1 MILLEN
7 KMFPKALIRFD
18 DMTQH
23 LVDEQHFLEFNRTP
37 LKTFSYVDTLKNNEV
52 VLLLKDIMN
61 DENEAEYA
69 YNAFD
74 FFSLA
79 ESIVHHHPEL
89 NEEIDNIFTMLYLMY
104 SYNLYEI
111 RSDSEEIEL
120 DDGSVY
126 TNHDE
131 WFEFK
136 F

>member
-1 MILLEN
+1 M
-7 KMFPKALIRFD
+7 
-18 DMTQH
+18 
-23 LVDEQHFLEFNRTP
+23 
-37 LKTFSYVDTLKNNEV
+37 
-52 VLLLKDIMN
+52 
-61 DENEAEYA
+61 
-69 YNAFD
+69 
-74 FFSLA
+74 
-79 ESIVHHHPEL
+79 HHHPEL

-131 WFEFK
+131 RFEFK